1 MCRVATCGH
10 CGKATWAGCGNHV
23 EQVMRNVPQSRRC
36 TCSGAAGRQGAPA
49 RTGSGL
55 GWFRKLFGR

>member
-36 TCSGAAGRQGAPA
+36 ACAAGAERQ
-49 RTGSGL
+49 RDTGF
-55 GWFRKLFGR
+55 GWIRKLFRPLSRP